1 MPRILFL
8 RVSASTYDEK
18 DVPRTWPM
26 LFAAVWPDEDL
37 ADIDSARKLARKLAP
52 EREKGVLELAR
63 ALTEFV
69 RFGEFDDRKKTVLR
83 PFADTLESL
92 HAKLDA
98 ALGDRDVK
106 TAETL
111 CTALENTLD
120 EAEAALRGL

>member
-8 RVSASTYDEK
+8 RVSACTYDEK

-52 EREKGVLELAR
+52 AREKGVLELAR
-63 ALTEFV
+63 ALPELV
-69 RFGEFDDRKKTVLR
+69 RFGELDDRKKTVLR
-83 PFADTLESL
+83 PFADILESL
-92 HAKLDA
+92 HVKLDA

-111 CTALENTLD
+111 CTALEDTLD